1 MSQSYADQQRSTF
14 EGLIDAATLDERQR
28 EFLKLRWLDQLL
40 WMEGKASKAQWFYY
54 RVRLVTIIGAVIVP
68 GLVPLTTLDGR
79 AGSAAQIATWIVSL
93 VVAISAAVEGFFQF
107 GQRWRNYRST
117 AERLKIEGWL
127 FFQRAGPY
135 APVDGQPVDAFG
147 TFATRV
153 EDLIQKEVDA
163 YITDVATE
171 KQGASPSK

>member
-1 MSQSYADQQRSTF
+1 MSRSYADQQRSTF

-54 RVRLVTIIGAVIVP
+54 RVRLVTIIGAVVVP
-68 GLVPLTTLDGR
+68 GLVPLTTLDGS

-135 APVDGQPVDAFG
+135 AAVDGQHVDAFG
-147 TFATRV
+147 TFAIRV
-153 EDLIQKEVDA
+153 EDIIQKEVES

-171 KQGASPSK
+171 KQGVSGSK